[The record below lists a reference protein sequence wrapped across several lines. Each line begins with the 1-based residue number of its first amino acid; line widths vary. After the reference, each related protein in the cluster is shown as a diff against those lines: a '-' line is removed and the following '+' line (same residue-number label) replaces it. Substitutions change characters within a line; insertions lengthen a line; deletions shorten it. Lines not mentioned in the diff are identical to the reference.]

1 MEQIKKLAT
10 KNLYILVAYSAIAV
24 IGIWVYEK
32 VIRPRKVQRE
42 IKNVVSELNEMRDE
56 RTKHIA
62 SLFTGAK
69 NSISKL

>member
-24 IGIWVYEK
+24 IGIWAYEK

-42 IKNVVSELNEMRDE
+42 IKNVVSELREMRDE
-56 RTKHIA
+56 RTKNIA

-69 NSISKL
+69 DSISKL